1 MAARL
6 ARIVAAPW
14 FTTAVLIVIVVNAV
28 ALGLETYSGV
38 EDRMGDLLGVVND
51 VCLAIFVAELAMR
64 IGAYGRRPW
73 DFFRDGWN
81 VFDFVV
87 IAIAFVPG
95 IRESSTLLRLARLAR
110 VVRIVRLFPDLRV
123 LLAGVWRSIPPLFAI
138 ALATGMLLFVY
149 GMVGWTLFADELPD
163 DWGNIGRAMLTLFV
177 MLTLENFPTYMDA
190 GMEVHPW
197 SWVYFVSFILIAAF
211 VVINVLIG
219 IVLNSMEEAREAER
233 RKTVRERLGAER
245 PSPVDADASVPVVE
259 RIGILR
265 AALDELE
272 AELSVGR
279 TGRAGRVDA
288 AEAISGLLPG
298 LRLGLRSQSASR
310 EREARHRPIGLWPAL
325 GEQDH
330 LLDPRAC
337 RRALGMVELEE
348 VAGRVADVQLRL
360 ASREARRSRS
370 RSSSGR
376 GSRAPAPAR
385 RSHDVVH
392 LEGEMRIVGG
402 SSGRSKRCTW
412 SAPARSHC
420 TGKPKS
426 GVGSGSSPST
436 ST

>member
-1 MAARL
+1 MSERL
-6 ARIVAAPW
+6 TRIVAAHW
-14 FTTAVLIVIVVNAV
+14 FTTVVLVVIVVNAV
-28 ALGLETYSGV
+28 ALGLETYDGIA
-38 EDRMGDLLGVVND
+38 DRFGDELGVVND
-51 VCLAIFVAELAMR
+51 VCLGIFVVELVLR

-73 DFFRDGWN
+73 DFFRNGWN

-233 RKTVRERLGAER
+233 RRAVRERLGVER
-245 PSPVDADASVPVVE
+245 PGAVDPDASAPVVE

-272 AELSVGR
+272 AELS
-279 TGRAGRVDA
+279 AG
-288 AEAISGLLPG
+288 P
-298 LRLGLRSQSASR
+298 
-310 EREARHRPIGLWPAL
+310 RP
-325 GEQDH
+325 D
-330 LLDPRAC
+330 
-337 RRALGMVELEE
+337 
-348 VAGRVADVQLRL
+348 
-360 ASREARRSRS
+360 SK
-370 RSSSGR
+370 
-376 GSRAPAPAR
+376 PAPR
-385 RSHDVVH
+385 
-392 LEGEMRIVGG
+392 
-402 SSGRSKRCTW
+402 
-412 SAPARSHC
+412 
-420 TGKPKS
+420 
-426 GVGSGSSPST
+426 
-436 ST
+436 